1 MLTGSLARVLC
12 RSASTSLPHWKN
24 SEPRSSVPVKTGST
38 VFQRNAV
45 VLAALPRRQQ
55 PAGHAARLA
64 VCQFVQPNAV
74 YEVVGHLP
82 TSL

>member
-1 MLTGSLARVLC
+1 M
-12 RSASTSLPHWKN
+12 
-24 SEPRSSVPVKTGST
+24 PVKTGSI

-45 VLAALPRRQQ
+45 ILAALPRRQQ
-55 PAGHAARLA
+55 PSGQAARLA

-74 YEVVGHLP
+74 YEIVGHLP